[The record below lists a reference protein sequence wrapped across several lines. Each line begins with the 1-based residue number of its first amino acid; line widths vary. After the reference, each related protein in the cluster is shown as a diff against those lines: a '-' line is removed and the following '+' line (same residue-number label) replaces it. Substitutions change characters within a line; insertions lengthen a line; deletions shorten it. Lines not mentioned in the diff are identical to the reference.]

1 MMPATTADQHVA
13 DTQDIR
19 RLVQRE
25 TVIALWRAVAWPV
38 AGAVAAFVREWQAK
52 QAIAQLNTLSDRM
65 LSDIGVARHDIA
77 RIVHCGRGAGELS
90 R

>member
-1 MMPATTADQHVA
+1 MMPAATADQQIA
-13 DTQDIR
+13 DTHEIR

-25 TVIALWRAVAWPV
+25 TAIALWRAVASPV
-38 AGAVAAFVREWQAK
+38 AGAVAAFVERWRAK
-52 QAIAQLNTLSDRM
+52 QAIAQLDTLSDRM